1 MRPLRLALTFAMA
14 AAMACMGARAQPVH
28 AGGAMATRSVSH
40 YLALERALQD
50 AVAARDS
57 AGLQA
62 RISPDFTYR
71 SPASPDV
78 LDRQAWMER
87 ESHRAVPIR
96 DLTVRE
102 EEGIAVVSF
111 LAGKRFVVDVW
122 KGETLLSRSAAIS
135 PEAARAPARPS
146 GRE

>member
-1 MRPLRLALTFAMA
+1 
-14 AAMACMGARAQPVH
+14 
-28 AGGAMATRSVSH
+28 MATRSVSH